1 MSSLLNVLIK
11 AICLVLMI
19 VLGYTLKKV
28 GFFKKDDF
36 RVLSRIVLDIT
47 LPCAIIVNFSSF
59 SVEVSLITLAVLGLL
74 CNVLLAAAGYFWG
87 RKGGPESKAFG
98 MVNCAG
104 YNIGCFTMPYV
115 QSFLGP
121 IAVVAACLFDAGNA
135 IACNG
140 GTYGVASCVGTG
152 GKFSFKAV
160 GRKLITSVP
169 FITYMVMLVV
179 SVLHLPT
186 PGPVLTFA
194 GIVGNANSFMAM
206 LMLGVGFELKLE
218 KRYLSKIGTALL
230 VRYAISTVFAL
241 CFYFLLP
248 FSLEVR
254 QVAAIVAF
262 APVSSASV
270 PYTGKMNGDVGLAG
284 AINSS
289 SIVISLTII
298 TVLLMVMGL

>member
-1 MSSLLNVLIK
+1 MLNVLIK
-11 AICLVLMI
+11 AICLVMMI
-19 VLGYTLKKV
+19 VLGYILKKV
-28 GFFKKDDF
+28 GFFKKEDF
-36 RVLSRIVLDIT
+36 SILSRIVLDIT
-47 LPCAIIVNFSSF
+47 LPCAIITNFSSF
-59 SVEVSLITLAVLGLL
+59 SFELSLIMLAVFGLL
-74 CNVLLAAAGYFWG
+74 CNVILAFAGWLWG
-87 RKGGPESKAFG
+87 RKSGPETSAFG

-121 IAVVAACLFDAGNA
+121 TGVVAACIFDAGNA

-140 GTYGVASCVGTG
+140 GTYGVASSIGAG

-160 GRKLITSVP
+160 GKKLITSVP
-169 FITYMVMLVV
+169 FITYMVMLVMATFSIPV
-179 SVLHLPT
+179 PS
-186 PGPVLTFA
+186 PVLTFT

-206 LMLGVGFELKLE
+206 LMLGVGFELKFE
-218 KRYLSKIGTALL
+218 KRYLSRIGTALL

-241 CFYFLLP
+241 AFYFLLP

-298 TVLLMVMGL
+298 TILLMCMGL

>member
-1 MSSLLNVLIK
+1 MSFLLNVLIK

-19 VLGYTLKKV
+19 VLGYTLKRV
-28 GFFKKDDF
+28 GFFKKEDF
-36 RVLSRIVLDIT
+36 KILSRIVLDIT
-47 LPCAIIVNFSSF
+47 LPCAIVTNFSGFSF
-59 SVEVSLITLAVLGLL
+59 EMSLILLVAFGLL
-74 CNVLLAAAGYFWG
+74 CNMLLASAGYLWG

-121 IAVVAACLFDAGNA
+121 TGVVAACLFDAGNA
-135 IACNG
+135 VACNG
-140 GTYGVASCVGTG
+140 GTYGVASCVGAG
-152 GKFSFKAV
+152 GRFSFKAV
-160 GRKLITSVP
+160 GKKLITSVP
-169 FITYMVMLVV
+169 FITYMVMLVMAIF
-179 SVLHLPT
+179 SIPT
-186 PGPVLTFA
+186 PSPVLTFTE
-194 GIVGNANSFMAM
+194 IVGSANSFMAM

-230 VRYAISTVFAL
+230 LRYTISTVFAL

-284 AINSS
+284 AINSC
-289 SIVISLTII
+289 SIVISLTVI